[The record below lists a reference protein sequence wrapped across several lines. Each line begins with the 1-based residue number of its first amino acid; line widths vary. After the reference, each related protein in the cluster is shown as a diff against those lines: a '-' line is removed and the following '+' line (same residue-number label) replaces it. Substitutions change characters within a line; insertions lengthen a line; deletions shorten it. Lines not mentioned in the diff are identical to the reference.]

1 MRKILITTMLVLFS
15 VSSQAQILYK
25 ISGKGLKE
33 ASYIVGT
40 FHTVKATFV
49 DSIPGARRVMD
60 ECQQTYGELRM
71 QDMFIPDTMQIVQ
84 NAQLLPEGT
93 TIDKVLSADEM
104 TRLNAYMKKILGM
117 DFTNSAVAEQ
127 MGRFSPEAINMQL
140 SMALYFKKEKGFDPN
155 NLIDSYFQKQ
165 ALAQGKNVGGL
176 ETYSFQAKTIFQGKT
191 LERQKEGLMCMVD
204 NPDFTDEMVATVTK
218 AYYAQDL
225 DAIKDAIDTKMHNSC
240 DATPEEEARIIFDR
254 NADWLTKMPAIM
266 EQKSTLFAVG
276 AGHLIG
282 DKGVLNLLRQAGYT
296 VEAVTE

>member
-1 MRKILITTMLVLFS
+1 MKKTLITTMLVLFS

-25 ISGKGLKE
+25 ISGNGLKE
-33 ASYIVGT
+33 SSYIVGT
-40 FHTVKATFV
+40 YHAAKASFV

-71 QDMFIPDTMQIVQ
+71 QDMLIPDTMNIVQ

-93 TIDKVLSADEM
+93 TIDHVLSADEM
-104 TRLNAYMKKILGM
+104 TRLNAYMKKILGI
-117 DFTNSAVAEQ
+117 DFTIPEVAKQ
-127 MGRFSPEAINMQL
+127 MGRFTPVAINIQL

-176 ETYSFQAKTIFQGKT
+176 ETYSFQAKALYQGKT

-204 NPDFTDEMVATVTK
+204 NPDFTDMMIEAVTK
-218 AYYAQDL
+218 AYYSQDL
-225 DAIKDAIDTKMHNSC
+225 DAIKEAFDTKLHNSC
-240 DATPEEEARIIFDR
+240 DATPEEEAQIIYDR
-254 NADWLTKMPAIM
+254 NANWVTKMPAIM

-282 DKGVLNLLRQAGYT
+282 DKGVLNLLRQVGYT